1 MNEPDDGGRA
11 AMRAFG
17 VAAVAL
23 AGLLFSL
30 TPAATSLDDALLDR
44 EWRLLRQFA
53 PRAAPDDI
61 IVVGRAVRRELSQQ
75 PPLAIE
81 QRVVEP
87 GRRGR
92 EREQEPGERDGRHA
106 ERAHCRATAVVG
118 LVHGRIL
125 TRHAAGARLTP
136 SPERSRK
143 PMSGESPGAAQLKSI
158 SDPFVRELAALGR
171 LRSYPK
177 NTVFIT
183 EGDSSDS
190 VFVILAGR
198 VKVFLSDTEG
208 HEMILDTQ
216 GPGEYVGE
224 MALDGKPRSAS
235 VMTLEPST
243 FSVVARDPIKEA
255 IRRNPDFALDM
266 ISKIIDRARLATNSV
281 KDLALLDVYG
291 RVARLLLN
299 LAVEHDGRLQ
309 IPEKLTQ
316 QEIAERVGA
325 SRDMVSRIFRDL
337 TAGGYIKVE
346 NRIITITK
354 KPPARW

>member
-1 MNEPDDGGRA
+1 MTGEP
-11 AMRAFG
+11 
-17 VAAVAL
+17 
-23 AGLLFSL
+23 
-30 TPAATSLDDALLDR
+30 
-44 EWRLLRQFA
+44 
-53 PRAAPDDI
+53 
-61 IVVGRAVRRELSQQ
+61 
-75 PPLAIE
+75 
-81 QRVVEP
+81 
-87 GRRGR
+87 
-92 EREQEPGERDGRHA
+92 
-106 ERAHCRATAVVG
+106 
-118 LVHGRIL
+118 
-125 TRHAAGARLTP
+125 P
-136 SPERSRK
+136 S
-143 PMSGESPGAAQLKSI
+143 AAQLQGI
-158 SDPFVRELAALGR
+158 QDAFTRRLANLGR
-171 LRSYPK
+171 VRSYPK

-190 VFVILAGR
+190 IFVILTGR
-198 VKVFLSDTEG
+198 VKVFISDTEG

-243 FSVVARDPIKEA
+243 FSVVGREPVREA
-255 IRRNPDFALDM
+255 IRQNPDFALDM
-266 ISKIIDRARLATNSV
+266 ISRIIDRARIATSSV

-299 LAVEHDGRLQ
+299 MAVDRDGKLM

-337 TAGGYIKVE
+337 TTGGYISVE
-346 NRIITITK
+346 NRIITINK

>member
-1 MNEPDDGGRA
+1 MTGD
-11 AMRAFG
+11 
-17 VAAVAL
+17 
-23 AGLLFSL
+23 
-30 TPAATSLDDALLDR
+30 
-44 EWRLLRQFA
+44 
-53 PRAAPDDI
+53 
-61 IVVGRAVRRELSQQ
+61 
-75 PPLAIE
+75 
-81 QRVVEP
+81 
-87 GRRGR
+87 
-92 EREQEPGERDGRHA
+92 
-106 ERAHCRATAVVG
+106 
-118 LVHGRIL
+118 
-125 TRHAAGARLTP
+125 TP
-136 SPERSRK
+136 S
-143 PMSGESPGAAQLKSI
+143 AAQLEAI
-158 SDPFVRELAALGR
+158 TDPFVRQLAALGR
-171 LRSYPK
+171 LRTYPK

-190 VFVILAGR
+190 VFVVLTGR
-198 VKVFLSDTEG
+198 VKVFISDTEG

-243 FSVVARDPIKEA
+243 FAVVAREPIREA
-255 IRRNPDFALDM
+255 IRRDPDFALDM
-266 ISKIIDRARLATNSV
+266 ISKIIDRARLATNSI

-299 LAVEHDGRLQ
+299 MGVEKDGKLV

-337 TAGGYIKVE
+337 TSGGYITVE
-346 NRIITITK
+346 NRYITINK

>member
-1 MNEPDDGGRA
+1 MTGEQPSA
-11 AMRAFG
+11 AQLQGIADPFTRQ
-17 VAAVAL
+17 L
-23 AGLLFSL
+23 AGL
-30 TPAATSLDDALLDR
+30 
-44 EWRLLRQFA
+44 
-53 PRAAPDDI
+53 
-61 IVVGRAVRRELSQQ
+61 GRVR
-75 PPLAIE
+75 
-81 QRVVEP
+81 
-87 GRRGR
+87 
-92 EREQEPGERDGRHA
+92 
-106 ERAHCRATAVVG
+106 T
-118 LVHGRIL
+118 
-125 TRHAAGARLTP
+125 
-136 SPERSRK
+136 
-143 PMSGESPGAAQLKSI
+143 
-158 SDPFVRELAALGR
+158 
-171 LRSYPK
+171 YPK

-190 VFVILAGR
+190 VFVILSGR
-198 VKVFLSDTEG
+198 VKVFISDSEG

-243 FSVVARDPIKEA
+243 FAVVGREPVREA
-255 IRRNPDFALDM
+255 IRQNPDFALEM
-266 ISKIIDRARLATNSV
+266 ISRIIDRARIATSSV

-299 LAVEHDGRLQ
+299 MASEQNGKLM

-337 TAGGYIKVE
+337 TQGGYISVE
-346 NRIITITK
+346 NRYITINK

>member
-1 MNEPDDGGRA
+1 MTGD
-11 AMRAFG
+11 
-17 VAAVAL
+17 
-23 AGLLFSL
+23 
-30 TPAATSLDDALLDR
+30 
-44 EWRLLRQFA
+44 
-53 PRAAPDDI
+53 
-61 IVVGRAVRRELSQQ
+61 
-75 PPLAIE
+75 
-81 QRVVEP
+81 
-87 GRRGR
+87 
-92 EREQEPGERDGRHA
+92 
-106 ERAHCRATAVVG
+106 
-118 LVHGRIL
+118 
-125 TRHAAGARLTP
+125 TP
-136 SPERSRK
+136 SAS
-143 PMSGESPGAAQLKSI
+143 QLEGI
-158 SDPFVRELAALGR
+158 TDTFVRQLAALGR
-171 LRSYPK
+171 VRTYPK

-190 VFVILAGR
+190 VFVVLTGR
-198 VKVFLSDTEG
+198 VKVFISDTEG

-243 FSVVARDPIKEA
+243 FSVAAREPIREA
-255 IRRNPDFALDM
+255 IRNDPDFALDM
-266 ISKIIDRARLATNSV
+266 ISKIIDRARHATNGV

-299 LAVEHDGRLQ
+299 MGVEKDGKLM

-337 TAGGYIKVE
+337 TSGGYITVE
-346 NRIITITK
+346 NRYITINK

>member
-1 MNEPDDGGRA
+1 MTGE
-11 AMRAFG
+11 
-17 VAAVAL
+17 
-23 AGLLFSL
+23 
-30 TPAATSLDDALLDR
+30 
-44 EWRLLRQFA
+44 
-53 PRAAPDDI
+53 
-61 IVVGRAVRRELSQQ
+61 Q
-75 PPLAIE
+75 P
-81 QRVVEP
+81 
-87 GRRGR
+87 
-92 EREQEPGERDGRHA
+92 
-106 ERAHCRATAVVG
+106 
-118 LVHGRIL
+118 
-125 TRHAAGARLTP
+125 
-136 SPERSRK
+136 S
-143 PMSGESPGAAQLKSI
+143 AAQLQGI
-158 SDPFVRELAALGR
+158 ADTFTRQLASLGR
-171 LRSYPK
+171 LRTYPK

-190 VFVILAGR
+190 VFVILSGR
-198 VKVFLSDTEG
+198 VKVFISDTEG

-243 FSVVARDPIKEA
+243 FAVVGREPVREA
-255 IRRNPDFALDM
+255 IRQNPDFALEM
-266 ISKIIDRARLATNSV
+266 ISRIIDRARIATSSV

-299 LAVEHDGRLQ
+299 MSIEKDGKLT

-337 TAGGYIKVE
+337 TQGGYITVE
-346 NRIITITK
+346 NRFITINK

>member
-1 MNEPDDGGRA
+1 MTGD
-11 AMRAFG
+11 
-17 VAAVAL
+17 
-23 AGLLFSL
+23 
-30 TPAATSLDDALLDR
+30 
-44 EWRLLRQFA
+44 
-53 PRAAPDDI
+53 
-61 IVVGRAVRRELSQQ
+61 
-75 PPLAIE
+75 
-81 QRVVEP
+81 
-87 GRRGR
+87 
-92 EREQEPGERDGRHA
+92 
-106 ERAHCRATAVVG
+106 
-118 LVHGRIL
+118 
-125 TRHAAGARLTP
+125 TP
-136 SPERSRK
+136 S
-143 PMSGESPGAAQLKSI
+143 AAQLQGI
-158 SDPFVRELAALGR
+158 QDAFTRQLASLGR
-171 LRSYPK
+171 VRTYPK

-190 VFVILAGR
+190 VFVILSGR
-198 VKVFLSDTEG
+198 VKVFISDSEG

-243 FSVVARDPIKEA
+243 FAVIGREPVREH
-255 IRRNPDFALDM
+255 IRANPDFALDM
-266 ISKIIDRARLATNSV
+266 ISRIIDRARIATSSV

-299 LAVEHDGRLQ
+299 MAVEREGKLT

-337 TAGGYIKVE
+337 TAGGYITVE
-346 NRIITITK
+346 NRFITINK